1 MAGGAA
7 ALETLYLLVK
17 RNQITRRIFMT
28 TNTSSIQD
36 SHVNRNNPP
45 DEDEM
50 RALAGVL
57 QRIVQN
63 AGALLEVSSCSVVLT
78 DATGCT
84 VVTHAVPD
92 LWSSTRHT
100 RFQLNEGVTGWVAQ
114 YRIPL
119 VINDTRLDPRFKP
132 PGEMP
137 TGSMICIPLVDHNEF
152 IGTLTASS
160 PAVNAFSARQL
171 QVLAIF
177 AEQAVLAIVNARRA
191 SQLHTV
197 LTASSEGFA
206 IIGDDG
212 RFLQAN
218 PAYGEMFAVDL
229 EQLTGAE
236 AADLFSCNDDCS
248 HESCGSLRTV
258 QQALQQR
265 QALPYT
271 EIDLLINGASRSI
284 GVSITPVPA
293 GDRPLS
299 LMIARDVTAI
309 RDAVRARSKFLSMIA
324 HELRSPLNAIHGYL
338 DLVLDDIAGPVNEQ
352 QREFIQRAR
361 SGSEHLYALLE
372 DLLIIARADSGQLHL
387 NREEASLEEI
397 ITSAREELEITAI
410 DNGISIDI
418 DIDADF
424 PPIYVDGIRVQQVL
438 RNLLSNALRFT
449 PSGGDIAVSARVRY
463 SEPASPQE
471 TQKEWVEVRVR
482 DSGIGISPPHQL
494 RIFERFYQVPRSEG
508 GRSTGQGL
516 GLAIVKMIVELH
528 GGQVLLESIPSRG
541 STFIFTLPCLQP

>member
-1 MAGGAA
+1 
-7 ALETLYLLVK
+7 
-17 RNQITRRIFMT
+17 MT

-36 SHVNRNNPP
+36 SHANHNTLP
-45 DEDEM
+45 DEDET

-63 AGALLEVSSCSVVLT
+63 AGALLEVSNCSIALT

-84 VVTHAVPD
+84 VVTRAALPN
-92 LWSSTRHT
+92 LGRPTRHT
-100 RFQLNEGVTGWVAQ
+100 RFQLNEGVAGWVAQ

-119 VINDTRLDPRFKP
+119 VINDTRLDPRFKRL
-132 PGEMP
+132 GETP
-137 TGSMICIPLVDHNEF
+137 VGSMICVPLIDHNEF

-171 QVLAIF
+171 HMLAIF
-177 AEQAVLAIVNARRA
+177 AEQAVLAVVNARRA
-191 SQLHTV
+191 AQLHAI
-197 LTASSEGFA
+197 LTASSDGIA

-236 AADLFSCNDDCS
+236 AADLFSCDDDCS
-248 HESCGSLRTV
+248 HESCGNLRTV
-258 QQALQQR
+258 QQALLQR

-271 EIDLLINGASRSI
+271 EIELLINDASRSV
-284 GVSITPVPA
+284 GVSVTPVPA
-293 GDRPLS
+293 SGKPLS
-299 LMIARDVTAI
+299 LMIARDVTAV
-309 RDAVRARSKFLSMIA
+309 RDAIRVRAKFLSMIA

-338 DLVLDDIAGPVNEQ
+338 DLVLDDIAGPLNEQ

-361 SGSEHLYALLE
+361 AGSEHLYALLE

-397 ITSAREELEITAI
+397 ITNAREELEITAV
-410 DNGISIDI
+410 DNGISVAIDI
-418 DIDADF
+418 AADF
-424 PPIYVDGIRVQQVL
+424 PPIYVDSIRVQQVL

-449 PSGGDIAVSARVRY
+449 PSGGDITVIARVRC

-482 DSGIGISPPHQL
+482 DSGVGISPPHQQ

-508 GRSTGQGL
+508 GHGAGQGL

-528 GGQVLLESIPSRG
+528 GGQVLLESTPGQG
-541 STFIFTLPCLQP
+541 STFIFTLPYLQP